1 MKPWGV
7 IITSFILSFTLT
19 AAPVMAGTMY
29 ATTGV
34 NVRKLPSLEAEVV
47 ETIST
52 GDQVEVVTV
61 VERDRS
67 WAIVEHDGVLRAI
80 CADYLSETKPEPPEP
95 AMDYYG
101 ECRITFYCP
110 GSCCCGQW
118 AGAPTASGATPTAG
132 WTVANGSLPFG
143 TQVVIDGH
151 TYCVEDRGVG
161 SDQFDIFVNDHS
173 EALARGLYYTDVYL
187 VR

>member
-7 IITSFILSFTLT
+7 ITAFILSCILT
-19 AAPVMAGTMY
+19 ATPALAGTMY

-47 ETIST
+47 TTIST

-61 VERDRS
+61 VERDKS
-67 WAIVEHDGVLRAI
+67 WAIVEHEGVLRAV

-101 ECRITFYCP
+101 KCRITFYCA

-118 AGAPTASGATPTAG
+118 AGGPTASGVMPTAG
-132 WTVANGSLPFG
+132 RTVANGVLPYG
-143 TQVVIDGH
+143 TRVLIEGH
-151 TYCVEDRGVG
+151 EYVVEDRGVSG
-161 SDQFDIFVNDHS
+161 DQFDVFVSDHQ
-173 EALARGLYYTDVYL
+173 EALNRGLYYADVYIIE
-187 VR
+187 

>member
-7 IITSFILSFTLT
+7 ITAFILSCILT
-19 AAPVMAGTMY
+19 ATPALAGTMY

-47 ETIST
+47 TTINT
-52 GDQVEVVTV
+52 GAQVEVVTI

-67 WAIVEHDGVLRAI
+67 WAIVEHDGVLRAV
-80 CADYLSETKPEPPEP
+80 CADYLSEEKPEPPEP

-101 ECRITFYCP
+101 NCRITFYCG
-110 GSCCCGQW
+110 GSCCCGEW
-118 AGAPTASGATPTAG
+118 AGSPTASGATPTAG